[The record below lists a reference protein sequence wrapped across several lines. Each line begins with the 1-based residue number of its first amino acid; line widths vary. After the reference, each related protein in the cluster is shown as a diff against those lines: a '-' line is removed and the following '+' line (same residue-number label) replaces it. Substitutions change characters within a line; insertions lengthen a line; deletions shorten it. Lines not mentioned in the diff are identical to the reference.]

1 MDSRTTNNVI
11 NVLNEVRGL
20 FNELRGNLSLEETK
34 RIGKELYQKETVY
47 SFLKEKDSLTN
58 KQTIVLKNTN
68 IYIYIY
74 IKKLKKGLKKLQKY
88 QDNIT
93 YGIDYLFNEL
103 NEECYYKPKEI
114 KSAFDGS
121 YQYVNN
127 MGIF

>member
-68 IYIYIY
+68 IYIY
-74 IKKLKKGLKKLQKY
+74 
-88 QDNIT
+88 
-93 YGIDYLFNEL
+93 
-103 NEECYYKPKEI
+103 
-114 KSAFDGS
+114 
-121 YQYVNN
+121 
-127 MGIF
+127 

>member
-74 IKKLKKGLKKLQKY
+74 
-88 QDNIT
+88 
-93 YGIDYLFNEL
+93 
-103 NEECYYKPKEI
+103 
-114 KSAFDGS
+114 
-121 YQYVNN
+121 
-127 MGIF
+127 